1 MDICEKLNGPM
12 AAAAMQKKHDRARDQ
27 EREAAERREQERVLE
42 RKLCMDQDVAFFR
55 AVRGV

>member
-1 MDICEKLNGPM
+1 M
-12 AAAAMQKKHDRARDQ
+12 AAAAMQKKLDRAREQ

>member
-1 MDICEKLNGPM
+1 M